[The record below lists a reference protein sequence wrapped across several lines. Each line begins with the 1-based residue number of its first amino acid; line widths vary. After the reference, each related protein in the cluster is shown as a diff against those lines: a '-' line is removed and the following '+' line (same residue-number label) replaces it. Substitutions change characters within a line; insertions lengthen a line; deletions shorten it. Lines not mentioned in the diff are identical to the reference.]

1 MPPSSAPRPPP
12 SPAPSQGPSGV
23 GLDLVD
29 VPRFALALE
38 RHGEGLRRRVFTARE
53 WTYAAS
59 RGADRAAVLA
69 VRFAAKEAVFKVL
82 GTGWGRGVGWQDVEI
97 AGGGRSAPALVLSGR
112 AAEIAAER
120 GVRLEISLSH
130 AGAMAGAVA
139 IAVPR

>member
-1 MPPSSAPRPPP
+1 MPPTSHPRSAPPPEP
-12 SPAPSQGPSGV
+12 LRGPSSV

-38 RHGEGLRRRVFTARE
+38 RHGEGLQRRVFTARE
-53 WTYAAS
+53 WAYAAS

-69 VRFAAKEAVFKVL
+69 VRFAAKEAVFKAL
-82 GTGWGRGVGWQDVEI
+82 GTGWGRGVGWQEVEV
-97 AGGGRSAPALVLSGR
+97 AGGGRSAPTLVLSGR
-112 AAEIAAER
+112 AAEIADAR
-120 GVRLEISLSH
+120 GVRIEISLSH